1 MMTQKVLL
9 LAAGLLVSSN
19 SWAVIDVNPQLS
31 MTGDNIKLTIP
42 GNNRGGNV
50 RFYIDMDN
58 NPETGS
64 TNQESALAGAD
75 YYIENDIIYAAAG
88 DTWEYVSGDLISFSN
103 EKENLELNINTTT
116 FDTLANSTG
125 LLNNEHK
132 IDGFNGTIQ
141 MNVVTLDDSWNVL
154 DSSGPTEYNILDI
167 EIPVAAETEPAAT
180 TEPVIVETPTATP
193 EQPAE
198 PVVTEA
204 PAAEPEQPGSSVVT
218 ETPSSETET
227 NTEAESATNIANSN
241 AAEEVTET
249 KRERR
254 KRLRKERRKAKRLE
268 RQARKKRQRERR
280 QKRREERL
288 AANRNNNQN

>member
-19 SWAVIDVNPQLS
+19 SWAAIDANPQLS

-42 GNNRGGNV
+42 GNNRGGNI

-64 TNQESALAGAD
+64 TNQESGLSGAD

-116 FDTLANSTG
+116 FDTLANNTS
-125 LLNNEHK
+125 LLNDEHK
-132 IDGFNGTIQ
+132 IDGFNGIIK
-141 MNVVTLDDSWNVL
+141 MNVVTLDDRWNIV

-167 EIPVAAETEPAAT
+167 EIPVADEL
-180 TEPVIVETPTATP
+180 
-193 EQPAE
+193 
-198 PVVTEA
+198 
-204 PAAEPEQPGSSVVT
+204 PAAEPEQSDDTVVT
-218 ETPSSETET
+218 ETPPSETET
-227 NTEAESATNIANSN
+227 NAETESPTDIANSN
-241 AAEEVTET
+241 TIEEVAET
-249 KRERR
+249 RKERR

-280 QKRREERL
+280 QKRREERM
-288 AANRNNNQN
+288 AAN